1 MSTPTAEIE
10 SLKQRHPHLGSLLQG
25 FKDRIEQSS
34 TSILTLN
41 TIANTAGMSLV
52 GAITVAVY
60 PDDPKILGWVTA
72 GMVVAILILSEI
84 LPKNVGLLYRRPLQV
99 YLVYTLLVVNFLMKP
114 VAWIV
119 SKFLRSMVLQQQP
132 TAQEEEIRLLTER
145 SAEAG
150 TLSKSERDL
159 ITNALG
165 LDDVSVA
172 DIMTPRTVT
181 FLLGHNETVGE
192 VCVDLRRLPFSR
204 IPVYGDGFDDI
215 IGIVKRRDLMEAYSE
230 DKDHLPVRELMKKAI
245 FIPETA
251 SALDA
256 LQHFLRAHNQLAVVV
271 DEFGS
276 TVGVVTME
284 DIFEELI
291 GKEIYDESDM
301 AVDMRELAKK
311 RAEKRPPATPS
322 AVDGADPRADTP
334 EKTEHPV
341 SPVRSEHV

>member
-1 MSTPTAEIE
+1 MSTTTAEIE
-10 SLKQRHPHLGSLLQG
+10 SLKQRHPHMGSLLQG

-60 PDDPKILGWVTA
+60 PDDAKILGWVTV
-72 GMVVAILILSEI
+72 GMVAGVLILSEI
-84 LPKNVGLLYRRPLQV
+84 IPKNIGLVYRRPLQI
-99 YLVYTLLVVNFLMKP
+99 YLIYPLLGVNLLMKP
-114 VAWIV
+114 FAWMA
-119 SKFLRSMVLQQQP
+119 SRLLRNMVVQQQP
-132 TAQEEEIRLLTER
+132 TAEDQEEEIRLLTER
-145 SAEAG
+145 SAQAG
-150 TLSKSERDL
+150 MLSNSERDL

-172 DIMTPRTVT
+172 EIMTPRTVT
-181 FLLGHNETVGE
+181 FLLGHNEKVGE

-204 IPVYGDGFDDI
+204 IPVYGEGIDDI
-215 IGIVKRRDLMEAYSE
+215 IGIVKRRDLVQAYNE
-230 DKDHLPVRELMKKAI
+230 DGDHLCMRDLMKKAI

-256 LQHFLRAHNQLAVVV
+256 LQHFLRTHKQLAVVV

-291 GKEIYDESDM
+291 GKEIYDESDV

-322 AVDGADPRADTP
+322 VVDGPNEKIDTP
-334 EKTEHPV
+334 EKTDHPV
-341 SPVRSEHV
+341 SPAKS